1 MKFKEYLFEKT
12 SKKCVFAFGR
22 MNPPTTGH
30 QKLVEKVKAIAKSE
44 GGDELIVLSHSQDPK
59 KNPLTP
65 QQKLEYVRS
74 FFPGV
79 NFDIAS
85 KAQPS
90 FLAHASNIYKKGY
103 TEIHMVAGS
112 DRIAEYEKLL
122 NQYNGKSGPHGF
134 FKFNKIVTHSA
145 GERDPDAEG
154 VEGMSASKMREAAKN
169 NDFKHF
175 KMGVPSNVSDKIAR
189 KMMTDVR
196 SGMNIKESFDTLIQ
210 NILLEGVHDK
220 GIFKAMFLAGGP
232 GSGKDYVL
240 DNTLA
245 GHGLTEINS
254 DKALEFLMDKRGLDK
269 KMPESE
275 KEARDLVRG
284 KAKDMTEL
292 RQRLALLG
300 RNGLIINGTGDDPK
314 KIAKIKAR
322 LEELGYETGMIM
334 VNTADEVSKQRN
346 IERGQRGGRTVPE
359 EIRKE
364 KWDSVQAARP
374 ELAKLFGDRYKEFDN
389 SEDLRTAPKEVSDAK
404 KAEMLELFKG
414 VKDFVSKP
422 AEHPKAQE
430 WIAGELS
437 KKDTLGVPKSGTEM
451 VAPQGDSAAD
461 QARKLGLKYY
471 GYGRYGKDGK
481 VTHHSVHG
489 RLVKDPE
496 HAEQQKMEKKAQSI
510 PVSSSSQP
518 LKVKESIDNEF
529 QTLFEAITVSIT
541 ADTQEELNQALKMLT
556 GNGEKEEVE
565 EETYKL
571 SDTNAFNALTL
582 GKSVPIF
589 ESFTGMKKVKQGNDL
604 YIALNG
610 KPRVYV
616 LRNSAAK
623 DAHRNNGEVVKVE
636 KGYMVK
642 LKENVNVELSEESI
656 QAQSER
662 GRETSSGW
670 SNSSSGRKD
679 IQMASTARSLNE
691 HCGCETDSRGDI
703 TGTSTSASGREDT
716 TSTAKTEN
724 AESAQET
731 KASKSKITLAKIK
744 ENFRQKVSE
753 SIDKGIEPGLSMAG
767 AGESLGRDMGEIND
781 KSGKVT
787 PLKKKPI
794 RELTGDETGASI
806 GDQKE
811 DELKKKGISLTT
823 FKKRNYL

>member
-30 QKLVEKVKAIAKSE
+30 QKLVEKVKSIAKSE
-44 GGDELIVLSHSQDPK
+44 GGDTLIVLSHSHDPS
-59 KNPLTP
+59 KNPLSP
-65 QQKLEYVRS
+65 EQKLHYARD
-74 FFPGV
+74 FFPDV
-79 NFDIAS
+79 KFDVSS
-85 KAQPS
+85 KAQPN
-90 FLAHASNIYKKGY
+90 FLAHASNIYKDGY

-112 DRIAEYEKLL
+112 DRISEYEKLL
-122 NQYNGKSGPHGF
+122 NQYNGKRGPHGF

-175 KMGVPSNVSDKIAR
+175 KMGVPSHVSDKIAR

-196 SGMNIKESFDTLIQ
+196 HGMGIKESFNTLIQ
-210 NILLEGVHDK
+210 DILSEGVHDK

-240 DNTLA
+240 DNTMA

-254 DKALEFLMDKRGLDK
+254 DKALEFLMDKKGLDK

-275 KEARDLVRG
+275 EEVRNVVRG

-292 RQRLALLG
+292 RQRLALIG
-300 RNGLIINGTGDDPK
+300 RNGLIINGTGDDPG

-359 EIRKE
+359 ELRKE
-364 KWDSVQAARP
+364 KWDAVQVARP

-389 SEDLRTAPKEVSDAK
+389 SEDLRSAPPEVAQAK
-404 KAEMLELFKG
+404 KDEMLELFKG
-414 VKDFVSKP
+414 VKEFVSKP
-422 AEHPKAQE
+422 AEHPKAKE
-430 WIAGELS
+430 WIAGELG
-437 KKDTLGVPKSGTEM
+437 KKDTLGVPKKGTEM
-451 VAPQGDSAAD
+451 VAPQGDTAAD
-461 QARKLGLKYY
+461 EARKLGLKYY
-471 GYGRYGKDGK
+471 GYGRYGMNGK

-489 RLVKDPE
+489 KLVKDPA
-496 HAEQQKMEKKAQSI
+496 HAEQEKMEKKARSI
-510 PVSSSSQP
+510 PVSASSQP
-518 LKVKESIDNEF
+518 LKMKESIDTEF
-529 QTLFEAITVSIT
+529 ETLFESITISVT

-565 EETYKL
+565 ETYKL
-571 SDTNAFNALTL
+571 SDTAAVNVLTL

-589 ESFTGMKKVKQGNDL
+589 EEYTGIKRVKYGDH
-604 YIALNG
+604 YVVATNG
-610 KPRVYV
+610 KPRVYI

-642 LKENVNVELSEESI
+642 LKENVNVELSEKSI

-670 SNSSSGRKD
+670 SDSSSRRED
-679 IQMASTARSLNE
+679 IQVASTGILTE
-691 HCGCETDSRGDI
+691 HCGCETSSRSDI
-703 TGTSTSASGREDT
+703 TGAEGGRET
-716 TSTAKTEN
+716 TASSTKAEN
-724 AESAQET
+724 AQET
-731 KASKSKITLAKIK
+731 KTTKSKITLAKIK
-744 ENFRQKVSE
+744 ENFRQKVTE
-753 SIDKGIEPGLSMAG
+753 SIDKGIETGISMAG
-767 AGESLGRDMGEIND
+767 AGESIGRDMGEKLN
-781 KSGKVT
+781 KKGKPT
-787 PLKKKPI
+787 PV
-794 RELTGDETGASI
+794 REMGGDETGASI

-811 DELKKKGISLTT
+811 DEKKKQGISLTT

>member
-12 SKKCVFAFGR
+12 AKKCIFAFGR

-30 QKLVEKVKAIAKSE
+30 QKLVEKVKSIAKSE

-65 QQKLEYVRS
+65 QQKLEYVRN

-112 DRIAEYEKLL
+112 DRISDYEKLL
-122 NQYNGKSGPHGF
+122 NQYNGKKGPHGF

-169 NDFKHF
+169 NDLKQFKT
-175 KMGVPSNVSDKIAR
+175 GVPSHVSDKIAK
-189 KMMTDVR
+189 KMMNDVR
-196 SGMNIKESFDTLIQ
+196 SGMGIKESFEDILRTL
-210 NILLEGVHDK
+210 LSEGVHDK

-254 DKALEFLMDKRGLDK
+254 DKALEFLMDKKGLDK

-292 RQRLALLG
+292 RQRLALIG

-314 KIAKIKAR
+314 KVAKIKAR

-359 EIRKE
+359 ELRKE

-389 SEDLRTAPKEVSDAK
+389 SEDLRKAPKEVSDAK

-414 VKDFVSKP
+414 VKEFVSKP

-430 WIAGELS
+430 WIASELS
-437 KKDTLGVPKSGTEM
+437 KKDTLGVPKAGTEM

-471 GYGRYGKDGK
+471 GYGRYGINGK

-489 RLVKDPE
+489 KLVKDPA
-496 HAEQQKMEKKAQSI
+496 HAEQEKMEKKARSI

-518 LKVKESIDNEF
+518 LKVKESIDTEI
-529 QTLFEAITVSIT
+529 QSLFEAITVSVT
-541 ADTQEELNQALKMLT
+541 ADTPEELNKAFKMLT

-565 EETYKL
+565 EVEEETYKL
-571 SDTNAFNALTL
+571 SNSNAFNALTL

-589 ESFTGMKKVKQGNDL
+589 EEYTGIKRVKYGND
-604 YIALNG
+604 YVVALNG

-656 QAQSER
+656 QAQSQR
-662 GRETSSGW
+662 GGEASSGW
-670 SNSSSGRKD
+670 SNSSSGRED
-679 IQMASTARSLNE
+679 LQVASTTRTLNE
-691 HCGCETDSRGDI
+691 HCGCEADTRGDI
-703 TGTSTSASGREDT
+703 TGTSTSASGREAS
-716 TSTAKTEN
+716 TSTTKTEN
-724 AESAQET
+724 SESAQESKT
-731 KASKSKITLAKIK
+731 SKSKITLAKIK
-744 ENFRQKVSE
+744 ENFKQKVSE
-753 SIDKGIEPGLSMAG
+753 SIDKGIETGISMAG
-767 AGESLGRDMGEIND
+767 AGESLGRDMGEKIN
-781 KSGKVT
+781 KKGKAT
-787 PLKKKPI
+787 PV
-794 RELTGDETGASI
+794 REMGGDETGASI
-806 GDQKE
+806 GAQKE
-811 DELKKKGISLTT
+811 DELKKQGISLTT